1 MTTDCWP
8 HAKASMPFHVLAF
21 AGPDPY
27 AQAGG
32 IASRITGLTQALPA
46 LSEHCIPSHRRV

>member
-8 HAKASMPFHVLAF
+8 HVKASRQFHVLALE
-21 AGPDPY
+21 GPDPY

-32 IASRITGLTQALPA
+32 IASRITELPQTLA
-46 LSEHCIPSHRRV
+46 AFGEHCIPSHRRV